1 MEEKSEKSGLRSL
14 LSADTT
20 KGRLENWS
28 FIITVISGIMVALGI
43 GLGSFVQ
50 GTVYIASFGSF
61 FFMIGVIVFIIS
73 QFAEEVK

>member
-1 MEEKSEKSGLRSL
+1 MEEKNEKSGLMSL
-14 LSADTT
+14 LSGDTT
-20 KGRLENWS
+20 KDRLENWS
-28 FIITVISGIMVALGI
+28 FIITIISGIMVALGI

>member
-1 MEEKSEKSGLRSL
+1 MEEKSEKSGLKDL
-14 LSADTT
+14 LSGDTT
-20 KGRLENWS
+20 KDRLENWS

-50 GTVYIASFGSF
+50 GTVFIASFGSF